1 MHQNKLS
8 SASSMLDY
16 AIFGAVVQARDAGI
30 IKPVYTTKEWEDGI
44 VDITVDGYQR
54 EIPWYDK
61 YYNSPYI
68 DKVIVISRDG
78 VILNIKDCTLAVQG
92 YVILDNTIDSNV
104 IETRY
109 TVKLLSKQ
117 LDGMKPMQ
125 SNIKEEDLQGVIH
138 EYWAIQKIEDD
149 LKNLNDKEN
158 YEVVEFVDEYIN
170 QYHLTSK
177 EDLQTMV
184 RAFKFKQENLTKK

>member
-1 MHQNKLS
+1 MHQEKIS
-8 SASSMLDY
+8 SASSKLDY

-30 IKPVYTTKEWEDGI
+30 IKPVYTTKELEDGGY
-44 VDITVDGYQR
+44 DIIVDGYQR

-68 DKVIVISRDG
+68 DKVIVTSRDG
-78 VILNIKDCTLAVQG
+78 AILNIKNCTLAVQG
-92 YVILDNTIDSNV
+92 YVILDDTIDADP

-109 TVKLLSKQ
+109 TIKLLSEPLQ
-117 LDGMKPMQ
+117 GMKPMQ

-138 EYWAIQKIEDD
+138 AYWAIQKIEED
-149 LKNLNDKEN
+149 LKKLNDKEN
-158 YEVVEFVDEYIN
+158 YEVIEFVGEYIN

-177 EDLQTMV
+177 EHLQTIV